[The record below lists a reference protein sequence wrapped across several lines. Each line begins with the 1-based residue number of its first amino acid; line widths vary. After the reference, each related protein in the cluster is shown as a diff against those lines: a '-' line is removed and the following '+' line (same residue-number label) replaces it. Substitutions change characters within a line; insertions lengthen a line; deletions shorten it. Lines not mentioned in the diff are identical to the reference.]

1 MSSRLSAKK
10 SVMPASTAAMVTQS
24 ARVARSPR
32 NQAPKRATHTGA
44 LYWSKMALAAVV
56 SLVATQNVTVQAA

>member
-1 MSSRLSAKK
+1 
-10 SVMPASTAAMVTQS
+10 MVSQS

-32 NQAPKRATHTGA
+32 NHTPKRAIQTGA